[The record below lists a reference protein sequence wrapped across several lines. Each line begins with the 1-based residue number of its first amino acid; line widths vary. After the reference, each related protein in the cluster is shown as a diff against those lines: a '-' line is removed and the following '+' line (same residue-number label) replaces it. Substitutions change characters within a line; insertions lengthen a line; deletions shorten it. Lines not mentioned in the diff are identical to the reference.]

1 MVFHDLMPDAVSQL
15 LDNGM
20 TTGGIVAV
28 ILSYLV
34 SLKRSKSYR
43 SLVPSD
49 LDGLST
55 AMEFITVRASAIGW
69 RGEQLDRLQLALEE
83 AFMFQIE
90 IHADADTATDTDEFK
105 TNVIIRGDAQKIELE
120 LISSLSGENLEGLI
134 DGVKSSSDYSTQD
147 LRLRI
152 LQSVADDISHQQ
164 FNNAD
169 YLSLTLNAPVGLE
182 PHVS

>member
-1 MVFHDLMPDAVSQL
+1 
-15 LDNGM
+15 
-20 TTGGIVAV
+20 
-28 ILSYLV
+28 
-34 SLKRSKSYR
+34 
-43 SLVPSD
+43 
-49 LDGLST
+49 
-55 AMEFITVRASAIGW
+55 EFITVRASAIGW
-69 RGEQLDRLQLALEE
+69 RGEQLGRLQLALEE

-90 IHADADTATDTDEFK
+90 IHADADTDEFK